1 MEKLELNRTVSELR
15 ELPKEYTVKD
25 VRVLMIQ
32 NIMGYNN
39 TQPRPYWF
47 TQDNKTLLANV
58 GPADRLFFE
67 RLLYYAEE
75 RETIK
80 LSENENENENA

>member
-1 MEKLELNRTVSELR
+1 MEKLELNRTVSELK

-39 TQPRPYWF
+39 TQPRSYWY

-58 GPADRLFFE
+58 GLADRLFFE

-75 RETIK
+75 RETLI
-80 LSENENENENA
+80 LSKNEKENA